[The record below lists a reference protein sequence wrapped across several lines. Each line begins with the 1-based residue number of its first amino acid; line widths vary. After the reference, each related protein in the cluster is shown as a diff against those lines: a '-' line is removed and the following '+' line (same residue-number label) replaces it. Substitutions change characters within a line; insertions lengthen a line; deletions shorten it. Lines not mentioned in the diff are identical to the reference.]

1 MTTNPMT
8 CEQFEGRLADY
19 MEGELRGEAREAFD
33 AHAASCAQC
42 GPLMLDLEQIVAR
55 AATLGPIEPS
65 RDLWKGIEERIGTNV
80 VPLATRRRTIPL
92 WSGLIAASLLVA
104 ATAGITYKLAR
115 SGGPTSASPGNTSS
129 QVAAATAEPT
139 NPAPGGSGPIIS
151 APPQVV
157 ANNDA
162 SGAQGETPRA
172 GRTSRG
178 GSPAAQL
185 VGNRGRMPGESDV
198 YDREI
203 SRLRTVLRSRRS
215 DLDPRTV
222 MAIEKSLA
230 VIDTAIAQA
239 RSALAA
245 DPASRF
251 LNDQLTHALDKKV
264 ELLRTA
270 ALLPARS

>member
-8 CEQFEGRLADY
+8 CEQFEARLADY

-42 GPLMLDLEQIVAR
+42 GPLVLDLEQIVAR
-55 AATLGPIEPS
+55 AATLGPIEPP

-80 VPLATRRRTIPL
+80 VPLASRRRTIPL
-92 WSGLIAASLLVA
+92 WGGLIAASLLVA

-115 SGGPTSASPGNTSS
+115 SSAPSTTSPVNTSS
-129 QVAAATAEPT
+129 QVAATAEPT

-151 APPQVV
+151 APPQIV
-157 ANNDA
+157 ASNDDA
-162 SGAQGETPRA
+162 TRTEDEGPRVGKTPRA
-172 GRTSRG
+172 T
-178 GSPAAQL
+178 SPAAQL

-203 SRLRTVLRSRRS
+203 SRLRSVLRSRRS